1 MRYYSCYIPVLLTIS
16 EGMHGYRPDTVPNM
30 HPFFIAYGPAF
41 KKAYVSDPFESVDIY
56 PLMCEVLGITPAAN
70 NGSLER
76 VKYILAEKSMFDIP
90 IPFSITA
97 VSCK

>member
-1 MRYYSCYIPVLLTIS
+1 MLFNFSK
-16 EGMHGYRPDTVPNM
+16 GMHGYRPDKVHNM

-41 KKAYVSDPFESVDIY
+41 KKATVSDPFESVDIY
-56 PLMCEVLGITPAAN
+56 PLMCAVLGITPAAN

-76 VKYILAEKSMFDIP
+76 VKHILAEKSMFDIP

-97 VSCK
+97 VSCKYIVQI